1 MAVEFIL
8 LDRDTPQLFPPSV
21 QDYLAEKHL
30 ARFVVDNV
38 DDLDLSHLAAAY
50 AGTGSKPHHLA
61 MLVALLFYGYATGMF
76 SSRKLA
82 RATYDSIA
90 FRFICAN
97 THPGHRTIADF
108 RRRLME
114 ELEALFVEILLSVSL
129 MTKVNADRH
138 DPPVPL
144 CCRVRRRHQEPR
156 RPPREQ
162 HPRPAHQRQRQ
173 V

>member
-38 DDLDLSHLAAAY
+38 DDLDLSHLAAAH
-50 AGTGSKPHHLA
+50 AGTGSKAHHLA
-61 MLVALLFYGYATGMF
+61 MLVALLFYGYAAGLF

-90 FRFICAN
+90 FRFIYAN
-97 THPGHRTIADF
+97 SHPGHRTIADV
-108 RRRLME
+108 RRRILE
-114 ELEALFVEILLSVSL
+114 ELEALFVEILLSLSQ
-129 MTKVNADRH
+129 MTTVNADRH
-138 DPPVPL
+138 DSPVPL
-144 CCRVRRRHQEPR
+144 CCRVRRRHQKPQ

-162 HPRPAHQRQRQ
+162 HLRPAHQRQRQ

>member
-1 MAVEFIL
+1 MAVELIL

-30 ARFVVDNV
+30 APFVVDNV

-50 AGTGSKPHHLA
+50 ASTGSKPHHLA
-61 MLVALLFYGYATGMF
+61 MLVALLFYGYASGLF
-76 SSRKLA
+76 FGRKLA

-90 FRFICAN
+90 CRFTCAN
-97 THPGHRTIADF
+97 SHPGHRPIADF

-114 ELEALFVEILLSVSL
+114 ELEALFGEILLSVSE
-129 MTKVNADRH
+129 MTKVNADQR

>member
-8 LDRDTPQLFPPSV
+8 LDRDTPQLFPTSV

-30 ARFVVDNV
+30 ARLVVDNA

-50 AGTGSKPHHLA
+50 AGTGSTPHHLA
-61 MLVALLFYGYATGMF
+61 MLVALLFYGYATGLF
-76 SSRKLA
+76 TSRKLA

-97 THPGHRTIADF
+97 SHPGHRTIADF
-108 RRRLME
+108 RRRLLE

-162 HPRPAHQRQRQ
+162 HPRPAHQHQRQ

>member
-1 MAVEFIL
+1 
-8 LDRDTPQLFPPSV
+8 
-21 QDYLAEKHL
+21 
-30 ARFVVDNV
+30 
-38 DDLDLSHLAAAY
+38 
-50 AGTGSKPHHLA
+50 
-61 MLVALLFYGYATGMF
+61 MLVALLFYGCATGIF
-76 SSRKLA
+76 SSRRFL
-82 RATYDSIA
+82 RATYDPIA

-97 THPGHRTIADF
+97 IPPGHPTIADF
-108 RRRLME
+108 RRRLLE

-144 CCRVRRRHQEPR
+144 CCRVRRRRQEPR

-162 HPRPAHQRQRQ
+162 HLRPAHQRQRQ